1 MITQIRK
8 NRSVTHILFLVY
20 LTMFLPL
27 QAYGLPQGGTVV
39 SGQAGISRPSAL
51 DMKIQQ
57 ATQKAIINW
66 NSFSIGASEAVTIA
80 QPGASSI
87 SLNRVV
93 GIDPSL
99 LDGLLSSNGRVFL
112 INPNG
117 IMVGP
122 TGRINVNSF
131 IGSSLDIAD
140 QDFLNDEFVFTVAQ
154 GAPLSQ
160 ILNQGNIAAAEGGF
174 VSLMGPSVQNAGTI
188 AAKMGKVYLAG
199 AEKVTLNFA
208 GNDLVGFVLDESV
221 KDKIVGFDG
230 QQVDSTV
237 SNTGKV
243 SAAGGEVILS
253 ASTAKDLVQSVVN
266 NEGVV
271 EAVSMESKNGVIRLL
286 GGDEGIVSNSGL
298 LDASG
303 TESGETGGAVHVL
316 GEKIGLFDQGRI
328 DVSGEAGGGE
338 VLFGGEYRGEDP
350 DVPNSRMAYLGPDSK
365 VSADALGSGDGG
377 RIIVW
382 SDEGSQ
388 VYGALSARGGSIS
401 GDGGFVETSSKIG
414 LDVRISPD
422 VSAVNGA
429 GGLWLIDPY
438 NIEIVSA
445 EPTGVFN
452 AVSFAANVFEST
464 GDDATL
470 PVNLIEDVLNGGNSV
485 TVETGSGGGAT
496 GGDIT
501 LSADL
506 SYSGSHDPV
515 LTLTLQAD
523 KNVWINESIST
534 SGGAL
539 NVTLIANSK
548 KSGSGVVSIANG
560 ANIAT
565 HGGAFEAKSNGGNV
579 VIDGHVSTSNQNI
592 TINTAAFSGSSDG
605 ILDAGSGIIKIDA
618 DESINFAG
626 KVFGA
631 TLELNAGHGYDINLT
646 NKDND
651 VTDLK
656 VFSGNEI
663 TIKET
668 DDINLVTLLNIEGY
682 LNVTAGGNVTFV
694 GAKTLSADLYITS
707 GGSILQSGGGTI
719 GKKATLSAGTGDSIR
734 LDKDNSFTTV
744 SITQAGSVEFRDS
757 GDTDT
762 TFSVSNVSGSVTISK
777 TQKDL
782 IVGASGIAGESLD
795 LEASVGAING
805 SGTLTGET
813 ITLAANG
820 NIEAS
825 SASGLLVASPGITVE
840 NGGDVYLE
848 NSVSAGTVATYNI
861 GSVSQVESLDVVQ
874 NHGDISANQ
883 VYAAN
888 QVSFT
893 AEDGRIDATG
903 SIQAGGVTL
912 HAKGDEHGI
921 GVQGITATGDVLLT
935 TVNGSIDAGDTIQAG
950 GVELNAKGDEHGIGV
965 QGITAT
971 GDVLLTTVN
980 GSIDAGDTIQAGG
993 VELNAKG
1000 DEHGIGVQ
1008 GITATGDVLLTTVNG
1023 SIDAAGNI
1031 QAGGVELNAG
1041 GDEHGIGVQGITA
1054 TGDVLLTTVN
1064 GSIDAAGNIQAGGVE
1079 LQAGG
1084 DEHGI
1089 GVQGITATGDVSLT
1103 AEDGGI
1109 DAAGN
1114 IQAGG
1119 VELQAGGDEHGIG
1132 VQGIT
1137 ATGDVSLT
1145 AEDGG
1150 IDAAGNIQ
1158 AGGVELQAGG
1168 DEHGIGVQGITATGD
1183 ISLTTVNG
1191 GIDAA
1196 GNIQAG
1202 GVELQAGGDEHGIG
1216 VQGIT
1221 ATGDVSLTAENGGI
1235 DAAGNIQ
1242 AVGVELQAGGDEHGI
1257 GVQGI
1262 TATGDALLTTVNGG
1276 IDAAGNIQAV
1286 GVELQAGGDEHGI
1299 GVQGITATGDVSLTT
1314 VNGGIE
1320 TGTIQGVNVTLHAKG
1335 DEHGI
1340 DVQDITSTG
1349 TVSLTADNGGI
1360 DSELIDAS
1368 HNVTL
1373 LAKGDDHDII
1383 VRKIT
1388 TTDNVFLTSEKG
1400 SILDKV
1406 DGATEANVDAD
1417 QVTLTAGGNIRGFTE
1432 DESFVTKADNV
1443 TVNGA
1448 TNADILNLDSP
1459 ETTIYNASGVTGD
1472 LTITESGDMKVGS
1485 IAVDGKATLTSSQGS
1500 ILDAYEDSD
1509 DDITANEIQLTTAF
1523 GSVGDDGQGGT
1534 PAEKERLDIATNTLT
1549 VNSDGNVYLKSRSES
1564 DGTVYLVDVAS
1575 GDLNVVQTEKDILVN
1590 SISAGEVYLKASGG
1604 SIKDVVPDTD
1614 TDITGTSVTLS
1625 AGTDIGAYSDNPGES
1640 DYLDVFAGDASDTT
1654 EISILTAE
1662 NILLKGTNP
1671 AGTKYKVQAVSGNVG
1686 IVQPAGN
1693 LEVESIVATGTEP
1706 GVGTV
1711 DLEAST
1717 GAITDGEGD
1726 DNADITA
1733 QSVVLSAQT
1742 TVGEQAD
1749 KGSLITEA
1757 GSVTVRQATTAYLID
1772 DGAEST
1778 TLVVEDGV
1786 SDGVHFTK
1794 NNADLLLGGVL
1805 PGNDTDVFLTASDG
1819 SILPGETLAQGDVA
1833 ISAGKA
1839 ELVSK
1844 TGIGDAEQGHVVETQ
1859 VGTLVATVNDSG
1871 DVVVHEADQLVLGVA
1886 ESGTNPAEGI
1896 LASAGSIDIQSEGNM
1911 TVAGPVEAGED
1922 KEHTLR
1928 LDSGGILTID
1938 SKVSAG
1944 GDATIDLSSE
1954 GLLIVE
1960 GIVEKSGNGDVKLT
1974 SRAGNIEIEPNAKVI
1989 TTKQSEASIE
1999 LSAFLDLLLKD
2010 DKNGGIGLVQVEHG
2024 DVSLTFSHLDI
2035 ALSAEGEADTTPQI
2049 IAPEGT
2055 VTCTPSEN
2063 ILHGGY
2069 VTLFGDDG
2077 DQFIKDTDVAQ
2088 IECYEGP
2095 LYNLDGYNV
2104 VLRDTSQ
2111 PDTNLSLNANSVR
2124 FAGDS
2129 FVFKSILVTAADG
2142 VTLMDGD
2149 NDSVAGLFIGTEAGP
2164 LNLNANGSGD
2174 VSLSVGNSLVD
2185 ICAKESAAQLGNGEV
2200 LLGDVSISDSGTA
2213 PKLSIRAA
2221 GNVTLGSVDL
2231 ADGVLLV
2238 NLNTK
2243 KDDLAA
2249 ILTVGAITAGYVHF
2263 WGQDDD
2269 EDDSSIF
2276 GLAPCDNG
2284 SDSADWSEINL
2295 NGDVTVGKTTLETAS
2310 EPVDLKTGILI
2321 EDAALVKLGDGADL
2335 TANTGNVSVFNRI
2348 GGIELAGSS
2357 VHGVTSELGS
2367 VELFDIR
2374 GSGTAGLKI
2383 HSGQDVTLESVDI
2396 GGALSVNLAESG
2408 NGGEFESKDLSAASV
2423 AVDGGSKNGVHMK
2436 FKGNVE
2442 STDGNIEISSAET
2455 ISIDKDFDLTAQKGG
2470 IKISEAGQVTL
2481 GDGVDLTAQNGDIAM
2496 SEAIDKIVLQNTGEA
2511 AGNTITANNGAV
2523 SLASVEGQNNGTL
2536 RLEAANDIDLGSVNV
2551 FGNFEIAGAADVNA
2565 NGTVNAG
2572 GSITVQNV
2580 RAGGTYNG
2588 NVNFGGDVTA
2598 KGNLTVKDID
2608 GKVDLAGDVDL
2619 TSTNGDVS
2627 MASDN
2632 GVAGIYLS
2640 GAGVISIN
2648 AEKGTVK
2655 LAAVYDGASPD
2666 ALRISGKNVDIE
2678 SVTID
2683 GALEILVD
2691 RLDDTDEG
2699 GSLTAGTLKAGRIE
2713 ATGTGTDDVFTFK
2726 TGMESTSDDIVI
2738 QQAGQ
2743 IDFLGDVVSKK
2754 GLTVSGTEKLK
2765 LGSGIS
2771 VAANGGDMSLVLDR
2785 GEISVAAGDAETKL
2799 TAGNNGSILLG
2810 RITQDGAQGDSG
2822 NAPKLTIAAE
2832 GEVSTQD
2839 ITLPDFDLSIMFD
2852 SNDDQA
2858 GLELTTSAIQAKS
2871 IHISGGQTT
2880 NDVIKVR
2887 QNLDAS
2893 DILSLANVETVSISQ
2908 GVSLTANDVDIQSG
2922 VDEISI
2928 DGSGGETNIWAKTG
2942 VVKLS
2947 NIVDGG
2953 GSGLVKITAGT
2964 DAEIASASLQKDL
2977 EIEVGGVLTTGDLAA
2992 GSIRASG
2999 LGGNQVLDFQGE
3011 LTSTSGEIL
3020 VQEAQ
3025 EVTFSENATAATDLN
3040 VENIGQTVKLGSSA
3054 TLKAANGN
3062 VTFSGDNATLDLVGD
3077 PGTTNSIIAMGDGAK
3092 GNISLLKVTDS
3103 QDPNG
3108 LDITAQGASVET
3120 GQIDIGGDLAITFD
3134 SNGNEFGTIRLDEA
3148 SANDIVISGG
3158 GDRNDRIEIVRAST
3172 AGEDI
3177 SAGGDLVF
3185 KNVATVDLDGDVR
3198 LKAAGDVQANDKVG
3212 QIFLSGESGTANMI
3226 EATSGSVTVGATIT
3240 DHASPDKL
3248 TIKAGKTVDLA
3259 EVDISG
3265 ILEIIGGEGVNL
3277 HKNITSDGGFRSSG
3291 GTFDFTG
3298 TLLSTS
3304 DSEISVDHSGQVS
3317 LYGKL
3322 SPGAGDIHVDSDKR
3336 IDIRETGGIQTTTG
3350 SVFLGKNSG
3359 GEIGL
3364 AANISTQGGDVLFY
3378 SNTKLTENIL
3388 LDTGSGSGDVFFGG
3402 DLTGKGELAITS
3414 GAGTAR
3420 FEGTVDLGGL
3430 SITANQIDLP
3440 TITTTGMQEYKGNIS
3455 LRGDLN
3461 SGSGVRLDGP
3471 VTLLASVTVS
3481 GNAIDF
3487 EESVTGGQVL
3497 TLMGSSIAIQG
3508 TASVA
3513 TLVANGT
3520 TSVLVHDVDTTG
3532 DQIYSGRTSVAGN
3545 LDSGNAIIF
3554 NSSATLASNEIE
3566 MEAQSDI
3573 IFHKTLDGKSSGG
3586 QVLRIQS
3593 SNGELTFMEAVG
3605 SKNKL
3610 GGLYVEEAGGG
3621 VFFLSTVVSEI
3632 LEIRNTSNL
3641 VFSDDIIAENGFYVE
3656 IGDFENQA
3664 EAEIQTQ
3671 TGPLTIKSTGN
3682 VSILSA
3688 LRSGDGEIAISS
3700 EGANGVVLID
3710 AAIESDKGG
3719 VNIFSAGQT
3728 IVTENGD
3735 IFTGTG
3741 DVVFGGEGS
3750 GEIFTGGD
3758 ATTAGGSISFL
3769 AESYLTGPVVFST
3782 GEEGGDIRFEGGLNA
3797 ANGEAIDLSLFAGS
3811 GVVSFQGP
3819 VGDQHALASLKIEGA
3834 GGVTADGPV
3843 VADRVDFVNAGDVEL
3858 KGDLTA
3864 SDGFSSQGD
3873 AFLNT
3878 GKIETADADVIIQ
3891 HQGPV
3896 AIQGDI
3902 SAGAGAV
3909 DIDAIGPDATLSILA
3924 GIHTT
3929 TGLVTIDSMGGSVLG
3944 ETGLVRTETGDIL
3957 FGQDLSGALTLYGNL
3972 ETSGGDILFASPVLV
3987 GGEVRVDTGEGPGD
4001 VTFQSVL
4008 DAVAPNRNDSAQ
4020 RTLDILAGTGNVAF
4034 AGRTG
4039 GSNPLDALTVGPAS
4053 SVTVQ
4058 DALDAAL
4065 VQFLE
4070 VETVVL
4076 NGDVAA
4082 ANGFS
4087 STGGTFDGERASIT
4101 TQGADIAVEHTQ
4113 NASFGGNL
4121 NSNGGKI
4128 SLSAGG
4134 EMSLADGGSLD
4145 SSGGEIALAAGKNL
4159 TAGSSA
4165 DISTG
4170 GGQLSIQTGEALDLG
4185 ENFSVATQGGSATLA
4200 SGADFTVGGGA
4211 AVETGGGGLSL
4222 VSSADL
4228 IAGEAASFRS
4238 SGGGLALE
4246 SGLDLAAGQGV
4257 SLDSGG
4263 GSLGVASGQDLNI
4276 GAHSSLDSGTGS
4288 LSVRSGRNATFQ
4300 TGVALVSSGG
4310 DASIEAAD
4318 GLTLGDQ
4325 TSFDAGTGRLSLTA
4339 GGDLAAGDQLS
4350 LTTKGDDLL
4359 VKAEGAMDIGERAAL
4374 GSDGGELLLQ
4384 SGGSSSI
4391 GNSAV
4396 LDSGAGQ
4403 LKILSGESLTAGSN
4417 FVANAKDGDV
4427 LLRSDGTMSIGNGSA
4442 VNSGTG
4448 DLEIR
4453 SGQNLAAGSDVSVTS
4468 EDGTVLLSSNGAMDI
4483 GDGATVDS
4491 GTGELQIQS
4500 NESLTA
4506 GSNISVKSINGPVL
4520 LSSNGAMIIG
4530 DGATVDSGTGELQ
4543 IQSNESLTAG
4553 SNISVKSINGPVL
4566 LSSNGAMDI
4575 GDGATVD
4582 SGTGELQIQSGES
4595 LTAGS
4600 NISVKSVN
4608 GPVLLSSNGAMD
4620 IGDGATVDSGTG
4632 ELQIQSNESLTAGA
4646 NVSVKSESGP
4656 VLLSSNGAMIIGDG
4670 ATVDSGTGE
4679 MKIQSGES
4687 MTAGSNI
4694 SVKSVNGPVF
4704 LSSEGAMDIGSGS
4717 TVDSGTGELKILSGE
4732 GMTAGA
4738 NVSVKSESGP
4748 VLLSSNGAMDI
4759 GDGSTV
4765 DSGTGE
4771 LKIQS
4776 GEGMTAGANIAV
4788 KSKNGPVFLSSE
4800 GAMDIGSGSTVD
4812 SGTGE
4817 LKILSGEGMT
4827 AGGNVFVKSESG
4839 SVLLSSNGA
4848 MDIGDGSTVDSGT
4861 GELKVLS
4868 GESMTAGA
4876 DVSLKSKSGPVLLSS
4891 DGAMDIGDRSVVD
4904 SGTGELQIRSGENL
4918 TAGSEVALNTDDN
4931 DMLLHSEGAMNIG
4944 NGTSVETNGGN
4955 AEIYAGG
4962 PMALDGQ
4969 IRSGN
4974 GDIVVSGNDTVAMA
4988 PDNVI
4993 DAGSGKI
5000 AMNSGGAMTVTA
5012 LQTTYKSSSDQDPAV
5027 TLSSRG
5033 GIFDAGN
5040 DGQNAAKD
5048 IDAAKGL
5055 LEVRS
5060 PLGIGTESNPL
5071 EISVSSL
5078 TVLSDIADGPLA
5090 DMPNAAWTGDGVHG
5104 VYLDTA
5110 GGLFI
5115 NDLKTIDGGNVFMT
5129 ANGALSVVEL
5139 AAEDGDVQLAASA
5152 IHGKTQDDGIDIE
5165 AKNIELHATEGAIKV
5180 GSIKAAST
5188 GKVTLIAELGIESG
5202 EGQTG
5207 YIRGGEGVFK
5217 SLNFGTNNSP
5227 LLIDLNSILFE
5238 ANENVD
5244 QSTRVGLF
5252 SAAPGGAPAKGQ
5264 INPVIPLNTYGVV
5277 MGYYGSIDTGKIF
5290 FFFIGGRD
5298 IEAYLLGLS
5307 SSTVQEEKLEEMLA
5321 ALVASDTWEPPPPQD
5336 IPEIALEAQPAPSL
5350 TERDETFPTLL
5361 WYDRNETA
5369 TVPGLSRRN
5378 PDWPRLDKSGLQ
5390 AFFDYDPGLRGL
5402 L

>member
-1 MITQIRK
+1 MISQMRK
-8 NRSVTHILFLVY
+8 NRSVAHILFLVY

-66 NSFSIGASEAVTIA
+66 NSFSIGASESVNIV

-117 IMVGP
+117 ILVGP

-140 QDFLNDEFVFTVAQ
+140 QDFLNDEFVFTVTQ

-230 QQVDSTV
+230 QEVDSTV

-303 TESGETGGAVHVL
+303 TESGETGGTVHVL

-388 VYGALSARGGSIS
+388 VYGALSAKGGSIS

-438 NIEIVSA
+438 DITIVSGDTIT
-445 EPTGVFN
+445 PTVEEDEINNAFTSIGSPAQLGVEVI
-452 AVSFAANVFEST
+452 A
-464 GDDATL
+464 DAL
-470 PVNLIEDVLNGGNSV
+470 KGGNSV
-485 TVETGSGGGAT
+485 TIQTGNSGGDEPGNLTWNASLTYSNPKDSTLTLIGHNNVIINQNIIADKGKLALELQSDSDNAKQTDLDDIDGGKVSINANIYTNGGAFSADSNGGVIELSSGKTINTNGGSFSADSDGGNIDLDGIVNTYGGSFTVYSDAGTIDLSGEVNTTGGAAGGEVSLNSGGGSIGSTAT
-496 GGDIT
+496 
-501 LSADL
+501 
-506 SYSGSHDPV
+506 
-515 LTLTLQAD
+515 
-523 KNVWINESIST
+523 IST
-534 SGGAL
+534 SSGGFTANSSGGTISLGGTINTTNNGKVTLNAGSGSIDSTATITTSSSGFTANSSGGTISLGGTLNTDNGKITLNSGGGTINVGGTVNTSGGIFEANAFSGSNYGTITVDGQVNTSSGAFTAVGTNFNGSGSVVNGDVISIKTHGTSDAINFTGSLGGATLSVAAYGNCNVFLEGNNDVDLIELLTADDATISEAKIKDVTDIKIGDLGSIANLTVNASGLLSQKEGSTLTVSGTATLNTSGVFHLENANIGGAL
-539 NVTLIANSK
+539 NVTANTVDGSQESTINVGEK
-548 KSGSGVVSIANG
+548 ATFNIGSGLELGTLTVG
-560 ANIAT
+560 K
-565 HGGAFEAKSNGGNV
+565 HGSNGGELEINAPTSISQTAGKTLTVGGTATLNTSGCLHLEKAVIGGDLKIGTNASAIPTSISISGTAGNDLTVNGNATLKTSGNFHLENGDIQLSLNV
-579 VIDGHVSTSNQNI
+579 DALTLEKDLDS
-592 TINTAAFSGSSDG
+592 TINVGEKATFTIGSGLELGTLTVGKYGGNGGELEINAPTSISQTAGEILTVDGTATLNTSGSLQLEKAVIGGDLYIGTNPGATPTSISISGTAGNDLTVNGNATLKTSGNIYLENAG
-605 ILDAGSGIIKIDA
+605 IGENAGTGGFLNVEA
-618 DESINFAG
+618 
-626 KVFGA
+626 A
-631 TLELNAGHGYDINLT
+631 TLENILVSTIQVTNQATFNLTPPSTVELGNLSVQKWNGSGGNFKLSNAGNISQADGTRLSVEGNAIFDFGDGVRYDLNLVNDGNTLHRAEVINAKEVNITTGAGASGGTTYAIDATGKVVVVQQGGDLIVDNVVSTFEDDMEYAVSLTTVAGSIKMDENGSCVKGPDLILNASGDIGTYDDAHDPENGALITDTDEVQIISAENVKVKDIGEGATAFRIDSAGGDVVLKESNGDFQISNGISIQGGVWLFSAKETGEASILGKQVADGAADIQASSVHLSAKTDIGEEGKELLT
-646 NKDND
+646 N
-651 VTDLK
+651 T
-656 VFSGNEI
+656 
-663 TIKET
+663 
-668 DDINLVTLLNIEGY
+668 
-682 LNVTAGGNVTFV
+682 
-694 GAKTLSADLYITS
+694 
-707 GGSILQSGGGTI
+707 
-719 GKKATLSAGTGDSIR
+719 
-734 LDKDNSFTTV
+734 
-744 SITQAGSVEFRDS
+744 GSVDAYS
-757 GDTDT
+757 GSNTYLADVGDTDT
-762 TFSVSNVSGSVTISK
+762 TWDAESFSGDIHITQTARNLVAGSIVSN
-777 TQKDL
+777 
-782 IVGASGIAGESLD
+782 
-795 LEASVGAING
+795 
-805 SGTLTGET
+805 
-813 ITLAANG
+813 
-820 NIEAS
+820 
-825 SASGLLVASPGITVE
+825 SASGLVELEASLGAIKEKAGTTGYHVE
-840 NGGDVYLE
+840 ASKVSLWSNQDIGTGANRIETSAAKVEVGNAANVYLDE
-848 NSVSAGTVATYNI
+848 QSSEASV
-861 GSVSQVESLDVVQ
+861 
-874 NHGDISANQ
+874 
-883 VYAAN
+883 
-888 QVSFT
+888 F
-893 AEDGRIDATG
+893 
-903 SIQAGGVTL
+903 SI
-912 HAKGDEHGI
+912 
-921 GVQGITATGDVLLT
+921 
-935 TVNGSIDAGDTIQAG
+935 
-950 GVELNAKGDEHGIGV
+950 
-965 QGITAT
+965 
-971 GDVLLTTVN
+971 
-980 GSIDAGDTIQAGG
+980 
-993 VELNAKG
+993 
-1000 DEHGIGVQ
+1000 
-1008 GITATGDVLLTTVNG
+1008 
-1023 SIDAAGNI
+1023 
-1031 QAGGVELNAG
+1031 
-1041 GDEHGIGVQGITA
+1041 
-1054 TGDVLLTTVN
+1054 
-1064 GSIDAAGNIQAGGVE
+1064 
-1079 LQAGG
+1079 
-1084 DEHGI
+1084 
-1089 GVQGITATGDVSLT
+1089 
-1103 AEDGGI
+1103 GI
-1109 DAAGN
+1109 DQTVPGN
-1114 IQAGG
+1114 A
-1119 VELQAGGDEHGIG
+1119 V
-1132 VQGIT
+1132 
-1137 ATGDVSLT
+1137 TG
-1145 AEDGG
+1145 
-1150 IDAAGNIQ
+1150 
-1158 AGGVELQAGG
+1158 
-1168 DEHGIGVQGITATGD
+1168 
-1183 ISLTTVNG
+1183 
-1191 GIDAA
+1191 
-1196 GNIQAG
+1196 
-1202 GVELQAGGDEHGIG
+1202 
-1216 VQGIT
+1216 
-1221 ATGDVSLTAENGGI
+1221 
-1235 DAAGNIQ
+1235 
-1242 AVGVELQAGGDEHGI
+1242 
-1257 GVQGI
+1257 
-1262 TATGDALLTTVNGG
+1262 
-1276 IDAAGNIQAV
+1276 
-1286 GVELQAGGDEHGI
+1286 
-1299 GVQGITATGDVSLTT
+1299 
-1314 VNGGIE
+1314 
-1320 TGTIQGVNVTLHAKG
+1320 
-1335 DEHGI
+1335 
-1340 DVQDITSTG
+1340 
-1349 TVSLTADNGGI
+1349 
-1360 DSELIDAS
+1360 
-1368 HNVTL
+1368 
-1373 LAKGDDHDII
+1373 
-1383 VRKIT
+1383 
-1388 TTDNVFLTSEKG
+1388 
-1400 SILDKV
+1400 
-1406 DGATEANVDAD
+1406 NVD
-1417 QVTLTAGGNIRGFTE
+1417 IMK
-1432 DESFVTKADNV
+1432 S
-1443 TVNGA
+1443 
-1448 TNADILNLDSP
+1448 
-1459 ETTIYNASGVTGD
+1459 TGD
-1472 LTITESGDMKVGS
+1472 LKIEGVHTDTANATV
-1485 IAVDGKATLTSSQGS
+1485 TLTSSTGSVVGLENGSSPHVKASVVEIWAEESVYMETGGGSGDPGNFTTQVSTARVNNAEDVLLEDSSTDPTVFKVGGVEGASISGNVTIVKNNTDMLIEIIKANQADKTVDLRSQGAIAASDDSTDVHVAAESVILAADGAIRGKAEGKELKVEASSVTVEKAAGVNLLDKSSGGSPDTVYDIGQLDSGNQVSGTVKVVKEKGNILLEKIATDGDVVLVAQDEDGQILEHEAAAGIDGLDIACQTANLTASTGIGQAGEGNELDTRIGKLVAKVTGTGS
-1500 ILDAYEDSD
+1500 IFVLEADALDLGGASIDETVETQKG
-1509 DDITANEIQLTTAF
+1509 DINVHATGDLNIYGLTTARDEGEIHLESEGNIVVGADGKVETF
-1523 GSVGDDGQGGT
+1523 GDAGITIHAEDKLTLKDD
-1534 PAEKERLDIATNTLT
+1534 
-1549 VNSDGNVYLKSRSES
+1549 
-1564 DGTVYLVDVAS
+1564 AS
-1575 GDLNVVQTEKDILVN
+1575 GKHGLVINDSGTIDIQFDQLTIQQN
-1590 SISAGEVYLKASGG
+1590 STAAGQYQIISQNGEVVISTNAAGPISLFGSGG
-1604 SIKDVVPDTD
+1604 SDLVDKASTAQIKTPELRFD
-1614 TDITGTSVTLS
+1614 L
-1625 AGTDIGAYSDNPGES
+1625 PG
-1640 DYLDVFAGDASDTT
+1640 Y
-1654 EISILTAE
+1654 
-1662 NILLKGTNP
+1662 
-1671 AGTKYKVQAVSGNVG
+1671 
-1686 IVQPAGN
+1686 
-1693 LEVESIVATGTEP
+1693 
-1706 GVGTV
+1706 TV
-1711 DLEAST
+1711 DLNPPE
-1717 GAITDGEGD
+1717 DGFSENVVEFGLTAGQVNFVGD
-1726 DNADITA
+1726 KY
-1733 QSVVLSAQT
+1733 
-1742 TVGEQAD
+1742 EF
-1749 KGSLITEA
+1749 GSLD
-1757 GSVTVRQATTAYLID
+1757 ID
-1772 DGAEST
+1772 
-1778 TLVVEDGV
+1778 
-1786 SDGVHFTK
+1786 
-1794 NNADLLLGGVL
+1794 AD
-1805 PGNDTDVFLTASDG
+1805 N
-1819 SILPGETLAQGDVA
+1819 
-1833 ISAGKA
+1833 
-1839 ELVSK
+1839 
-1844 TGIGDAEQGHVVETQ
+1844 GIYF
-1859 VGTLVATVNDSG
+1859 N
-1871 DVVVHEADQLVLGVA
+1871 
-1886 ESGTNPAEGI
+1886 
-1896 LASAGSIDIQSEGNM
+1896 
-1911 TVAGPVEAGED
+1911 
-1922 KEHTLR
+1922 
-1928 LDSGGILTID
+1928 
-1938 SKVSAG
+1938 
-1944 GDATIDLSSE
+1944 
-1954 GLLIVE
+1954 
-1960 GIVEKSGNGDVKLT
+1960 
-1974 SRAGNIEIEPNAKVI
+1974 RAGNIAVW
-1989 TTKQSEASIE
+1989 T
-1999 LSAFLDLLLKD
+1999 
-2010 DKNGGIGLVQVEHG
+2010 
-2024 DVSLTFSHLDI
+2024 VS
-2035 ALSAEGEADTTPQI
+2035 
-2049 IAPEGT
+2049 
-2055 VTCTPSEN
+2055 
-2063 ILHGGY
+2063 
-2069 VTLFGDDG
+2069 
-2077 DQFIKDTDVAQ
+2077 
-2088 IECYEGP
+2088 GP
-2095 LYNLDGYNV
+2095 LYLNKDGVGDITLNV
-2104 VLRDTSQ
+2104 
-2111 PDTNLSLNANSVR
+2111 ANSVVDLR
-2124 FAGDS
+2124 ANQ
-2129 FVFKSILVTAADG
+2129 KDG
-2142 VTLMDGD
+2142 FGMGE
-2149 NDSVAGLFIGTEAGP
+2149 IH
-2164 LNLNANGSGD
+2164 
-2174 VSLSVGNSLVD
+2174 
-2185 ICAKESAAQLGNGEV
+2185 LGNV
-2200 LLGDVSISDSGTA
+2200 LAAGQSN
-2213 PKLSIRAA
+2213 PKLS
-2221 GNVTLGSVDL
+2221 
-2231 ADGVLLV
+2231 
-2238 NLNTK
+2238 
-2243 KDDLAA
+2243 
-2249 ILTVGAITAGYVHF
+2249 
-2263 WGQDDD
+2263 
-2269 EDDSSIF
+2269 
-2276 GLAPCDNG
+2276 
-2284 SDSADWSEINL
+2284 
-2295 NGDVTVGKTTLETAS
+2295 
-2310 EPVDLKTGILI
+2310 LI
-2321 EDAALVKLGDGADL
+2321 SQG
-2335 TANTGNVSVFNRI
+2335 
-2348 GGIELAGSS
+2348 
-2357 VHGVTSELGS
+2357 
-2367 VELFDIR
+2367 
-2374 GSGTAGLKI
+2374 
-2383 HSGQDVTLESVDI
+2383 DVTLESVDI
-2396 GGALSVNLAESG
+2396 NEGVLLVNLDTNGKQIDAVLSAGPLIAGYIFIGKDDDDDDDDEWAEIVFEGNVKAEKGDNSAVWADKGILVEHAKTVRLSDNLNLTAETGDITFADSVGTLLLTGSHSFITQIGSVNLTDVTEADASSSSLAIDSAKNIDLSSVDIG
-2408 NGGEFESKDLSAASV
+2408 GDLTIDFANGGSLNTGSLEAKSV
-2423 AVDGGSKNGVHMK
+2423 AVDGSGGSSRMNFEGNVKAVDGNLDISNAGEVVLADGVELSAAKGDTSGATDVNIHDGITQITMGAGANGNKISANDGSIRLGATSGSNTGKLALEAKDAIDLDAVIIDGGLEITRASSVTFNKNVTAEGSITVKNSADNETVAVNLAGDVFLKSMEGDVTMSADNGNGVSGIHLIGAEGTENGIEAVVGNLSLASIDDGGSPDRLTIAGK
-2436 FKGNVE
+2436 TVDIESVNISGDLVISAGKGMAGDALHAGDLRAGSIDV
-2442 STDGNIEISSAET
+2442 SGTDGNDSLYFEGVLESKT
-2455 ISIDKDFDLTAQKGG
+2455 DDISIRTAQLADFSDDVNASTSLTVADTETVNIGRDLYMTAQGGNLDIASDKGRITFDRGIGEIHLAAGGTYDVDLGEIYQTGEQGTLFVNAGGGVSAAQITLPDADLDIEFNNGRDPQGKVFASTGITANDITLKGGGNAGDRIDFDGDISAGGILTVEKVGVADIASGIGLSAQTAVKICKDMGAILITGSSDQATSIAAPSGYVALGKITDTDGGTSDTLNISAKTAVNIASAQMARLLDITAGESLTVAGDLTAGG
-2470 IKISEAGQVTL
+2470 IHATGISGGETFTFQGPVSSTLRSILIDNAGKVLFSGDVTAKTDLTVRDIGESVSL
-2481 GDGVDLTAQNGDIAM
+2481 GDGVDL
-2496 SEAIDKIVLQNTGEA
+2496 K
-2511 AGNTITANNGAV
+2511 
-2523 SLASVEGQNNGTL
+2523 AS
-2536 RLEAANDIDLGSVNV
+2536 
-2551 FGNFEIAGAADVNA
+2551 
-2565 NGTVNAG
+2565 
-2572 GSITVQNV
+2572 
-2580 RAGGTYNG
+2580 NG
-2588 NVNFGGDVTA
+2588 NVD
-2598 KGNLTVKDID
+2598 LTDNVST
-2608 GKVDLAGDVDL
+2608 VDLAG
-2619 TSTNGDVS
+2619 SS
-2627 MASDN
+2627 A
-2632 GVAGIYLS
+2632 
-2640 GAGVISIN
+2640 
-2648 AEKGTVK
+2648 
-2655 LAAVYDGASPD
+2655 
-2666 ALRISGKNVDIE
+2666 
-2678 SVTID
+2678 
-2683 GALEILVD
+2683 
-2691 RLDDTDEG
+2691 
-2699 GSLTAGTLKAGRIE
+2699 TAHR
-2713 ATGTGTDDVFTFK
+2713 
-2726 TGMESTSDDIVI
+2726 
-2738 QQAGQ
+2738 
-2743 IDFLGDVVSKK
+2743 
-2754 GLTVSGTEKLK
+2754 
-2765 LGSGIS
+2765 
-2771 VAANGGDMSLVLDR
+2771 
-2785 GEISVAAGDAETKL
+2785 
-2799 TAGNNGSILLG
+2799 
-2810 RITQDGAQGDSG
+2810 
-2822 NAPKLTIAAE
+2822 IAAE
-2832 GEVSTQD
+2832 GDGDVKLANVTDSGVAN
-2839 ITLPDFDLSIMFD
+2839 DLSIEAQGSVE
-2852 SNDDQA
+2852 SN
-2858 GLELTTSAIQAKS
+2858 
-2871 IHISGGQTT
+2871 
-2880 NDVIKVR
+2880 
-2887 QNLDAS
+2887 
-2893 DILSLANVETVSISQ
+2893 SL
-2908 GVSLTANDVDIQSG
+2908 
-2922 VDEISI
+2922 
-2928 DGSGGETNIWAKTG
+2928 
-2942 VVKLS
+2942 VVL
-2947 NIVDGG
+2947 G
-2953 GSGLVKITAGT
+2953 
-2964 DAEIASASLQKDL
+2964 DL
-2977 EIEVGGVLTTGDLAA
+2977 EIVADTDHDG
-2992 GSIRASG
+2992 
-2999 LGGNQVLDFQGE
+2999 
-3011 LTSTSGEIL
+3011 
-3020 VQEAQ
+3020 QET
-3025 EVTFSENATAATDLN
+3025 VT
-3040 VENIGQTVKLGSSA
+3040 
-3054 TLKAANGN
+3054 
-3062 VTFSGDNATLDLVGD
+3062 
-3077 PGTTNSIIAMGDGAK
+3077 
-3092 GNISLLKVTDS
+3092 
-3103 QDPNG
+3103 
-3108 LDITAQGASVET
+3108 
-3120 GQIDIGGDLAITFD
+3120 
-3134 SNGNEFGTIRLDEA
+3134 LDEA
-3148 SANDIVISGG
+3148 SARNLTISGG
-3158 GDRNDRIEIVRAST
+3158 TDLDDQIDVTRGLTSEY
-3172 AGEDI
+3172 
-3177 SAGGDLVF
+3177 DLVAAEDLIF
-3185 KNVATVDLDGDVR
+3185 KNAANVDLEGNVKI
-3198 LKAAGDVQANDKVG
+3198 KASQNLSAVDNVG
-3212 QIFLSGESGTANMI
+3212 RIFLRGDSGTTNMI
-3226 EATSGSVTVGATIT
+3226 EAVEGSVDIAAKIT
-3240 DHASPDKL
+3240 DHSSPDKL
-3248 TIKAGKTVDLA
+3248 TVKAGKFVNLS

-3265 ILEIIGGEGVNL
+3265 ILEIIGPEGV
-3277 HKNITSDGGFRSSG
+3277 KIDGDINSGAGFYSSG
-3291 GTFDFTG
+3291 GTFELENGSISTADSPIFIDHVGDVSIAGELDPGAGQITINGDKISISKSIISESGFFSEGTTFVFTG
-3298 TLLSTS
+3298 EKISTLGAPISINYTGDVTILGALDSGSGATNVTGDNIKIGADVTAGGGFDTQGTTFEFTGDKISTS
-3304 DSEISVDHSGQVS
+3304 GSPLSIAFTGDVDISGELDSGAGTTRVDGKNVKIQADVHAGGGFASSGAGTFENKG
-3317 LYGKL
+3317 GKIVTDNSNIAIKYDGLVTIASAL
-3322 SPGAGDIHVDSDKR
+3322 SSGAGDIHVDSNER

-3350 SVFLGKNSG
+3350 SVFLGKNSEG
-3359 GEIGL
+3359 GIGL
-3364 AANISTQGGDVLFY
+3364 AANISTEGGDILFY
-3378 SNTKLTENIL
+3378 SNTNLTENIL

-3532 DQIYSGRTSVAGN
+3532 DQIYSGRTTVAGN

-3554 NSSATLASNEIE
+3554 NSSVTLASNEIE

-3593 SNGELTFMEAVG
+3593 SGGELTFMEAVG

-3610 GGLYVEEAGGG
+3610 GGLYVEEAQGG

-3641 VFSDDIIAENGFYVE
+3641 VFSDDIIAENGFSVE

-3664 EAEIQTQ
+3664 EAEIQTL

-3682 VSILSA
+3682 VSILSV
-3688 LRSGDGEIAISS
+3688 LRSGDGEITISS

-3710 AAIESDKGG
+3710 SAIESDTGD

-3834 GGVTADGPV
+3834 GGVTADGSV
-3843 VADRVDFVNAGDVEL
+3843 SAGRVDFVNAGDVEL

-3878 GKIETADADVIIQ
+3878 GKIETADADIIIQ

-3957 FGQDLSGALTLYGNL
+3957 FGQDLPGALALYGNV
-3972 ETSGGDILFASPVLV
+3972 ETNGGDILFASPVLV

-4008 DAVAPNRNDSAQ
+4008 DAVAPNRNDTAQ
-4020 RTLDILAGTGNVAF
+4020 RTLDILAGTGNVVF

-4039 GSNPLDALTVGPAS
+4039 GSNPLDVLTVGPAS

-4087 STGGTFDGERASIT
+4087 SKGGTFDGERASIT

-4134 EMSLADGGSLD
+4134 EMSLADGASLD

-4165 DISTG
+4165 GISTG
-4170 GGQLSIQTGEALDLG
+4170 GGQLSVETGEALDLG

-4200 SGADFTVGGGA
+4200 SGADFTVGAGA

-4238 SGGGLALE
+4238 FGGGLALE
-4246 SGLDLAAGQGV
+4246 SGLDLNAGQGV

-4263 GSLGVASGQDLNI
+4263 GSLGVAAGQDLNI
-4276 GAHSSLDSGTGS
+4276 GAHSSLDSGNGS
-4288 LSVRSGRNATFQ
+4288 LTVRSGRNATFQ
-4300 TGVALVSSGG
+4300 TGVALASSGG

-4325 TSFDAGTGRLSLTA
+4325 ISFDSGTGRLSLTA

-4374 GSDGGELLLQ
+4374 DSDGGELLLQ

-4427 LLRSDGTMSIGNGSA
+4427 LLRSDSAMSIGNGSA

-4483 GDGATVDS
+4483 GDGSTVDS
-4491 GTGELQIQS
+4491 GKGEL
-4500 NESLTA
+4500 
-4506 GSNISVKSINGPVL
+4506 K
-4520 LSSNGAMIIG
+4520 
-4530 DGATVDSGTGELQ
+4530 
-4543 IQSNESLTAG
+4543 
-4553 SNISVKSINGPVL
+4553 
-4566 LSSNGAMDI
+4566 
-4575 GDGATVD
+4575 
-4582 SGTGELQIQSGES
+4582 IQSGES

-4632 ELQIQSNESLTAGA
+4632 ELQIQSNESLTAGS
-4646 NVSVKSESGP
+4646 NISVKSENGP
-4656 VLLSSNGAMIIGDG
+4656 VLLSSNGAMKIGDG

-4679 MKIQSGES
+4679 LKIQSGES
-4687 MTAGSNI
+4687 LTAGSNI
-4694 SVKSVNGPVF
+4694 AVKSKNGPVF

-4748 VLLSSNGAMDI
+4748 VLLSSNGDMDI
-4759 GDGSTV
+4759 GD
-4765 DSGTGE
+4765 
-4771 LKIQS
+4771 
-4776 GEGMTAGANIAV
+4776 A
-4788 KSKNGPVFLSSE
+4788 
-4800 GAMDIGSGSTVD
+4800 
-4812 SGTGE
+4812 
-4817 LKILSGEGMT
+4817 
-4827 AGGNVFVKSESG
+4827 
-4839 SVLLSSNGA
+4839 
-4848 MDIGDGSTVDSGT
+4848 STVDSGT

-4868 GESMTAGA
+4868 GGSMTAGA

-4988 PDNVI
+4988 PDSVI

-5033 GIFDAGN
+5033 GIFDADN

-5264 INPVIPLNTYGVV
+5264 IKPVIPLNTYGVV

-5390 AFFDYDPGLRGL
+5390 AFFNYDPGLRGL